1 MMKRLL
7 QSGLIAAL
15 LFLTLTFA
23 ENSTKNSA
31 LNLNLAENSA
41 FFVNLSENSA
51 LNLAKNSA
59 NFGENLN
66 LGENFINSKENSAFF
81 VNLGENSTLPLNLD
95 EKNSTNSAEFNAT
108 QGFDLNTKEKFV
120 LVNDNILKQEAVA
133 KLNEIGSELQ
143 QKSGVTLAL
152 AVSIAGLDELVS
164 LKNSLNPPYLLMAM
178 SLLDRKL
185 KVESVGVF
193 TNEEAGKISEKVL
206 EKSVYPLLGQKNP
219 NYAAALFNGY
229 ADFADIIATNA
240 KITLVSSVGNA
251 NRQTMNIIKIIFYGA
266 ICVALLYFFS
276 RRKKKSP

>member
-1 MMKRLL
+1 MKRLL

-15 LFLTLTFA
+15 LFLIPAFA

-31 LNLNLAENSA
+31 LNLNLAKNSA
-41 FFVNLSENSA
+41 FFVNLGENSA

-108 QGFDLNTKEKFV
+108 QGFDLNTKERFV

-133 KLNEIGSELQ
+133 KLNEIGAELQ

-240 KITLVSSVGNA
+240 KITLLSSVGNA

-276 RRKKKSP
+276 RHKKKSP

>member
-31 LNLNLAENSA
+31 LSLNLAENSA
-41 FFVNLSENSA
+41 FFVNLGENSA
-51 LNLAKNSA
+51 LNLTKNSA
-59 NFGENLN
+59 NF
-66 LGENFINSKENSAFF
+66 GENFINSKENSAFF
-81 VNLGENSTLPLNLD
+81 VNLGENSTLPVNLD

-133 KLNEIGSELQ
+133 KLNEIGAELQ

-240 KITLVSSVGNA
+240 KITLLSSVGNA

>member
-1 MMKRLL
+1 MKRLL

-31 LNLNLAENSA
+31 LSLNLA
-41 FFVNLSENSA
+41 
-51 LNLAKNSA
+51 
-59 NFGENLN
+59 
-66 LGENFINSKENSAFF
+66 ENSAFF
-81 VNLGENSTLPLNLD
+81 VNLGENSTLPVNLD
-95 EKNSTNSAEFNAT
+95 ENSTNSAEFNAT

-133 KLNEIGSELQ
+133 KLNEIGAELQ

-240 KITLVSSVGNA
+240 KITLLSSVGNA

-276 RRKKKSP
+276 RHKKKSP